1 MVDSQKQNLLD
12 TSMRVIAT
20 AAFSRRAML
29 GASGLVIACMPWL
42 WLAERFGWSQRPI
55 HLVQT
60 FLAVPIAGVESALF
74 LWASRSEAGS
84 RGLRAWAW
92 VVFVTAF
99 LWVAFVAYVLWFA
112 DFSWM
117 NQR

>member
-1 MVDSQKQNLLD
+1 MSTRVVALYRKAFLLA
-12 TSMRVIAT
+12 V
-20 AAFSRRAML
+20 
-29 GASGLVIACMPWL
+29 GVVIACMPWL

-55 HLVQT
+55 HWVQT
-60 FLAVPIAGVESALF
+60 FLAVPIAGVASVLF